1 MIPGFYVKGGK
12 YQGFLRASK
21 QEQHLAYVNK
31 SSNYG
36 YNTAYI
42 KFSPTAN
49 GGYLNP
55 KEILPMYHTIIIVG
69 NVGKDPEM
77 RYTPSGQAV
86 TSFSVATN
94 RQYTT
99 GNGEQVKE
107 TIWFRVTTWGKQAE
121 ICNQYVKKGSKV
133 LIEGRLTPDK
143 ATGGP
148 RIWTKQDGSAGAS
161 FEVTAGTVRFLSS
174 RGEGGEGAPTM
185 GGGFEGAEIP
195 AEDDIPF

>member
-1 MIPGFYVKGGK
+1 
-12 YQGFLRASK
+12 
-21 QEQHLAYVNK
+21 
-31 SSNYG
+31 
-36 YNTAYI
+36 
-42 KFSPTAN
+42 
-49 GGYLNP
+49 
-55 KEILPMYHTIIIVG
+55 MYHTLIVVG

-107 TIWFRVTTWGKQAE
+107 TVWFRVTTWGKQAE
-121 ICNQYVKKGSKV
+121 VCNQYVKKGMKV
-133 LIEGRLTPDK
+133 LVEGRLTPDK

-148 RIWTKQDGSAGAS
+148 RVWTKNDGTPAAS

-174 RGEGGEGAPTM
+174 RGETTEMSAQSGGSYES
-185 GGGFEGAEIP
+185 AELP
-195 AEDDIPF
+195 PEDDIPF